1 MMTKLF
7 YPTLL
12 LVLIAALTGLAI
24 LTAKLPYVSPVS
36 PAAAR
41 SFILSPAAPAS

>member
-1 MMTKLF
+1 MTKLF

-24 LTAKLPYVSPVS
+24 VTAKLPYEP
-36 PAAAR
+36 PAAVR
-41 SFILSPAAPAS
+41 SFILSSPAAPAS